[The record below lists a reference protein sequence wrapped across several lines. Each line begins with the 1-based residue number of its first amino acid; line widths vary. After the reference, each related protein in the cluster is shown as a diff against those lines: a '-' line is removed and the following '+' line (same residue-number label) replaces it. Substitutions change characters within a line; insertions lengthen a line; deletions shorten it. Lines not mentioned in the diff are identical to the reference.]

1 MNIHKNT
8 RLTLHSRQAIWREY
22 TQEKQTVTS
31 LAKRYHVSR
40 VTIYKVLKAARLRL
54 LAPQKSTNNRFKQAY
69 YGMKQLAKISALSKR
84 NLSGQAKRDN
94 KSYPS
99 EMVHV
104 DTKRLLLLRE
114 QNTTQRRDDLLVAID
129 DYSCE
134 LYAAVMP
141 DKQIVQRHSCANK

>member
-54 LAPQKSTNNRFKQAY
+54 LAPQKSTNNRF
-69 YGMKQLAKISALSKR
+69 YGMKRLAKISALSKR
-84 NLSGQAKRDN
+84 NLSAKPNATTSPIPVKWCMLIPRD
-94 KSYPS
+94 SY
-99 EMVHV
+99 
-104 DTKRLLLLRE
+104 
-114 QNTTQRRDDLLVAID
+114 
-129 DYSCE
+129 C
-134 LYAAVMP
+134 
-141 DKQIVQRHSCANK
+141 